1 MHGRF
6 FIRGII
12 MEVRLIKPEEAVDYL
27 KISAASFIWKFNKD
41 EDKEV
46 EMPVLGAFHE
56 GKLIAG
62 VELFDFKCNY
72 CGNLV
77 NTLVLS
83 GVCSQPEFRG
93 MGAVRAIFDEVGR
106 TAVEND
112 ITAGFLS
119 PFSISYY
126 AKFGYANLNRTF
138 AIRIPFANLTHI
150 PHNND
155 VELYTGEQL
164 DELCELHNKC
174 VFKEN
179 LMTLREDKKHFC
191 DTPLESADYTYIHR
205 NASGEAD
212 GYVRFKVNRPNDVVV
227 EELFV
232 LCPDALYGL
241 VGFLRNYDGITKTL
255 SVKKQYQGSPF
266 ACLADR
272 ISDISYEYDSG
283 MAGRIYN
290 LKKLLENNAYPEKY
304 GRFSILSLDEFEQ
317 NKGIFDVEYQN
328 GKATVTKRTDGDYDI
343 SLTAPAAARLLLAG
357 EGHTAQTAVY
367 VDGVQ
372 LKTDAD
378 DFFRAFPHRAT
389 RFTDSF
395 WSI

>member
-1 MHGRF
+1 
-6 FIRGII
+6 

-27 KISAASFIWKFNKD
+27 KISAASFIWKFDK
-41 EDKEV
+41 EVDKEV

-62 VELFDFKCNY
+62 MELFDFKCNY
-72 CGNLV
+72 CGNLI

-83 GVCSQPEFRG
+83 GICSQPENRR
-93 MGAVRAIFDEVGR
+93 MGGVRALFDEVSK
-106 TAVEND
+106 TALEKD
-112 ITAGFLS
+112 IVAGFLS
-119 PFSISYY
+119 PFSIEYY
-126 AKFGYANLNRTF
+126 EKFGFANLNRCF
-138 AIRIPFANLTHI
+138 AITVPFHNLQHI
-150 PHNND
+150 PRSND

-164 DELCELHNKC
+164 EELCELHNKC

-191 DTPLESADYTYIHR
+191 QTPLEDADYTYIHR
-205 NASGEAD
+205 NDLGEAD
-212 GYVRFKVNRPNDVVV
+212 GYVRFSVKRPEELVA

-232 LCPDALYGL
+232 LTPDALKGI
-241 VGFLRNYDGITKTL
+241 VGFLRNYDGIVKTL
-255 SVKKQYQGSPF
+255 RVKKQYQGSAF
-266 ACLADR
+266 ACLVDR
-272 ISDISYEYDSG
+272 IDGINYEYDNG
-283 MAGRIYN
+283 YAGRIYN
-290 LKKLLENNAYPEKY
+290 LKKLLENNVYPEKY
-304 GRFSILSLDEFEQ
+304 GKFSILSLDDLPQ

-328 GKATVTKRTDGDYDI
+328 GKATVTHRTDGDYDI
-343 SLTAPAAARLLLAG
+343 SLTPPAAARLLLAG

-367 VDGVQ
+367 IDGVE
-372 LKTDAD
+372 LKNNAD